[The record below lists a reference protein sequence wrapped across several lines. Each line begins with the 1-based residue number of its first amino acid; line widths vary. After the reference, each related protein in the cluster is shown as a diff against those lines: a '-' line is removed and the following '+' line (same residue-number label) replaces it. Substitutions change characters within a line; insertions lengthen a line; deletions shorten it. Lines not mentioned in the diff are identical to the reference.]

1 MDHFESV
8 VLEYLRADRSLFVN
22 SQCCIQLNA
31 GANPDTSGPHWYC
44 DAVALSLKAQV
55 AYLCEITYA
64 NPPNSLFK
72 RLSGWDEGW
81 PLLRI
86 ALERDSGVP
95 STWPITPWLFIPQAL
110 APRVEI
116 FLSTLSLTQMPK
128 PKITHLEHVMPWQY
142 RSWDRAPAHDR
153 SEP

>member
-44 DAVALSLKAQV
+44 DAIAVSLKAQA

-72 RLSGWDEGW
+72 RLSGWDKEW
-81 PLLRI
+81 PLLRV
-86 ALERDSGVP
+86 ALERDSGI
-95 STWPITPWLFIPQAL
+95 SAAWPLKPWLFIPQSLVA
-110 APRVEI
+110 RVEAFI
-116 FLSTLSLTQMPK
+116 ISLSLAQMPR
-128 PKITHLEHVMPWQY
+128 PKITHLEQVMPWQY
-142 RSWDRAPAHDR
+142 RSWDRPSEHDR
-153 SEP
+153 PEP